1 MLATV
6 QQVKGALKAAGVE
19 LRGTM
24 YERRT
29 WTDKRKAKNAGERER
44 YFVVKFGD
52 SREADRAA
60 KALEELYTLA
70 GVTAK
75 VRRTSAQSDWMTRS
89 SGGEYVRTVAIL

>member
-6 QQVKGALKAAGVE
+6 QQVKGALKAAGFD
-19 LRGTM
+19 LQGSM

-29 WTDKRKAKNAGERER
+29 WTDKRKAKNADKRER
-44 YFVVKFGD
+44 HFAVKFGD
-52 SREADRAA
+52 SAEADRAA
-60 KALEELYTLA
+60 KALEELYALT

-75 VRRTSAQSDWMTRS
+75 VQRTSALSDWMTRS